1 MSMVYDGPSVWTV
14 QTSSATVPLSS
25 VHADESPVAVVLVAE
40 EGAVDDDAAAVGG
53 VVTASDEAAGLVE
66 PPHAALAKRTAE
78 AAKAITTF
86 RIGMSHS

>member
-40 EGAVDDDAAAVGG
+40 EGAVDDAAAVGG